1 MKQQYFSIYLN
12 VVNGNS
18 LEHEDDGVLP
28 QFKEKYHALK
38 LSSLIP
44 YYCLLLL
51 LLLLILQYSTAIFFL
66 HGYIIELVES
76 MVAAESSQV

>member
-51 LLLLILQYSTAIFFL
+51 LLILQYSTAIFFL
-66 HGYIIELVES
+66 HGHIIELVES